1 MIKLTPDISNKIYP
15 SILSNC
21 VDAVNNYFLMVLTNL
36 QTNETISKVVNKG
49 VISERSVELSLDDVV
64 LRFDGSYS
72 YVNINNMV
80 GAFENEDAFT
90 IAFWVKSISD
100 TESNPWENIVFSAAD
115 AGNSQDIF
123 KIGIAAT
130 SISTDGAIYVGASST
145 YESMGDGYNDKLW
158 HRVVVTRAS
167 GTEKKLTVFVDGE
180 KVGNTT
186 FTYAVDWD
194 SATKMVI
201 GQEFDGFN
209 PSDYFD
215 GYIKDVQLW
224 KTRFEES
231 DVLYDFKNP
240 DKLAWENDKGNI
252 SKYALLAHYKL
263 NEGSGT
269 VAKNSE
275 PNNYIS
281 NANDF
286 TKWTQVLCNIKSN
299 VIENFSGI
307 KNADLV
313 RYKPA
318 PQSPQGQAALQ
329 TTAQSINKTGT
340 WYFGIWVKGK
350 GSSIGKTFRLNID
363 LNGVGGVAL
372 PSTASYK
379 KDWEFHT
386 CSAILTELGAVKIDF
401 EAFYDLDGSIT
412 APKEGDEAYVCGAE
426 FYDTSTLN
434 GTIISAIGGTPD
446 WGTRSD
452 LMYSL
457 QGNSFYKYDIYEQT
471 NESNVDFE
479 NGAVLGLRQTGK
491 AWVNGSS
498 EVEYVAQEENESKN
512 SVYLKA

>member
-36 QTNETISKVVNKG
+36 QTKEVISKVVNKG
-49 VISERSVELSLDDVV
+49 VVSERSVELSLDDVV
-64 LRFDGSYS
+64 LRLNGTDDY
-72 YVNINNMV
+72 IDIDNMV
-80 GAFENEDAFT
+80 GAYENGDAFT

-100 TESNPWENIVFSAAD
+100 EETNPWENIAFSAAD
-115 AGNSQDIF
+115 AGNSQDIL
-123 KIGIAAT
+123 KIGIASSSQT
-130 SISTDGAIYVGASST
+130 NGAIHLGVGSSS
-145 YESMGDGYNDKLW
+145 ENIGSGYNDKLW

-167 GTEKKLTVFVDGE
+167 GAQKKLTVFVDGV
-180 KVGNTT
+180 KLGLTT
-186 FTYAVDWD
+186 FTYTVDWD
-194 SATKMVI
+194 SATKMAI

-224 KTRFEES
+224 NTCFEES

-252 SKYALLAHYKL
+252 SKYALLAHYKI

-269 VAKNSE
+269 VVKNSE

-286 TKWTQVLCNIKSN
+286 TKWTQILCNIKSN

-313 RYKPA
+313 TYKPQ
-318 PQSPQGQAALQ
+318 PQNPQGQAAIQ
-329 TTAQSINKTGT
+329 TTAQSVNKTGT
-340 WYFGIWVKGK
+340 WYFGLWIKGK
-350 GSSIGKTFRLNID
+350 GSSIGKKCRLNID
-363 LNGVGGVAL
+363 LNGVGGAVF
-372 PSTASYK
+372 PTTTTYT

-386 CSAILTELGAVKIDF
+386 CYAILTELGAVKMDF
-401 EAFYDLDGSIT
+401 EAFYNQEGSLT
-412 APKEGDEAYVCGAE
+412 APKEGDEAYICGAE
-426 FYDTSTLN
+426 FYDTTTRDGSIVTEF
-434 GTIISAIGGTPD
+434 GGTPD

-471 NESNVDFE
+471 NKSNVDFE
-479 NGAVLGLRQTGK
+479 NSAVLGLRQTGK
-491 AWVNGSS
+491 AWVSGNS
-498 EVEYVAQEENESKN
+498 EVKYVAQEENDSKN